1 MNVFYF
7 RIHFN
12 IRVTVHVFKNVAALW
27 KPFPLLHCKRSSGM
41 HKRSH
46 GSPKRSSGRQKR
58 SSRKTVNA
66 APKNETGMYVTSVT
80 FNIRTYNSGTTR
92 ATDRNGKFPTVLV
105 RWEGNNSKQYDN
117 TKEEIL
123 VSNIVA
129 INKTAVIEPSLDQIS
144 VGGHI
149 EYEFVAKKGEV
160 QPMALLYSKM
170 HNFQLH
176 S

>member
-27 KPFPLLHCKRSSGM
+27 KPFPLLRC
-41 HKRSH
+41 
-46 GSPKRSSGRQKR
+46 KRSSGRQKR

-92 ATDRNGKFPTVLV
+92 ATDRNGKFPTVFV

-129 INKTAVIEPSLDQIS
+129 ISKTAVIEPSLDQIS

-170 HNFQLH
+170 HNFRLH

>member
-27 KPFPLLHCKRSSGM
+27 KPFPLLRC
-41 HKRSH
+41 
-46 GSPKRSSGRQKR
+46 KRSSGRQKR

-149 EYEFVAKKGEV
+149 EYKFVAKKGEV

-170 HNFQLH
+170 HNFRLH